1 VAEQGGVLSL
11 ARFAI
16 VPARSGE
23 AGGCRALINFQI
35 FYQSAW
41 SVTEIVAI
49 KTLLFLQ
56 ESEQIFFDHTGSI
69 WIACCAG

>member
-1 VAEQGGVLSL
+1 MAGKGGVLSL

-56 ESEQIFFDHTGSI
+56 ESAQIVFLTI
-69 WIACCAG
+69 RE